1 MDAEH
6 ADKAM
11 NEAFALEQLQDWMQM
26 ALVRRDA
33 PAGAADVVNASSR
46 LSAEQHLGIYRR
58 SYIARLRDCM
68 KNQFSA
74 LNYAL
79 GDELF
84 QMFADEYLGAYPSEN
99 YTLSDLGRRFPEFL
113 EMTRPRDTAET
124 WPDFMIELARFE
136 YALGG
141 IFDMHAEEIETAP
154 IDTPDEKLRLAPIFY
169 LFKHRYPVC
178 RYYLG
183 ATKKK
188 NPDLPFEQESF
199 CAVTRKNYRL
209 SLTELKEG
217 QYLLLERMKAGDTV
231 SAAKQY
237 LIDNR
242 GFERE
247 KLEKVWPEWKDGFLR
262 SGFFTLLAL

>member
-1 MDAEH
+1 MS
-6 ADKAM
+6 
-11 NEAFALEQLQDWMQM
+11 EAFPLEQLQDWMQM

-33 PAGAADVVNASSR
+33 PAGAANVVNASSR

-58 SYIARLRDCM
+58 SYIARLRECM

-84 QMFADEYLGAYPSEN
+84 QMFADEYLGAHPSEN
-99 YTLSDLGRRFPEFL
+99 YTLSDLGRRFPDFL
-113 EMTRPRDTAET
+113 EATRPTDTNET
-124 WPDFMIELARFE
+124 WPDFMIELATFE
-136 YALGG
+136 YDLGG
-141 IFDMHAEEIETAP
+141 IFDMRADDVETAP
-154 IDTPDEKLRLAPIFY
+154 MDTPDENLRLAPIFY

-178 RYYLG
+178 RYYLA

-209 SLTELKEG
+209 SLTELREG
-217 QYLLLERMKAGDTV
+217 QYLFLERMKAGD
-231 SAAKQY
+231 SISEAKDH
-237 LIDNR
+237 LIDEH

-247 KLEKVWPEWKDGFLR
+247 KLETIWPGWREGFLN
-262 SGFFTLLAL
+262 SGFFTSLAL

>member
-1 MDAEH
+1 
-6 ADKAM
+6 
-11 NEAFALEQLQDWMQM
+11 MQM
-26 ALVRRDA
+26 AMVRRDA
-33 PAGAADVVNASSR
+33 PAGAVDVVNATSR

-74 LNYAL
+74 LNHAL

-84 QMFADEYLGAYPSEN
+84 QMFADEYLGAYPSAN
-99 YTLSDLGRRFPEFL
+99 YTLSELGRKFPDFL
-113 EMTRPRDTAET
+113 EATRPQDTGET

-141 IFDMHAEEIETAP
+141 IFDMHAEEEIETAP
-154 IDTPDEKLRLAPIFY
+154 ADAPDENLKLAPIFY

-178 RYYLG
+178 RYYLEV
-183 ATKKK
+183 TKKK
-188 NPDLPFEQESF
+188 NPGLPFEHESF

-209 SLTELKEG
+209 SLTELREG
-217 QYLLLERMKAGDTV
+217 QYLFLERMKAGD
-231 SAAKQY
+231 SIPEARDH
-237 LIDNR
+237 LIEEH

-247 KLEKVWPEWKDGFLR
+247 KLETIWPEWKDGFLK
-262 SGFFTLLAL
+262 SGFFISLAL